1 MREISFHMGGIIN
14 FASHNY
20 KLYNMFTKADLKQL
34 AKKNIPAAK
43 IEEQLENFRR
53 GFPFAKLVSA
63 ATPGHGI
70 RILSEGEADALAEG
84 YEAKSSDYSVCKMVP
99 ASGAASRMFK
109 GLQAYAGSEHPRLTD
124 DISDF
129 VERIRDFAF
138 FPLLAD
144 KLEKAGHDIDKLLEK
159 REYKTIIRFLLS
171 EEGLNYAAMPK
182 GLLLFHRYPEAAR
195 TPLEEHMHEG
205 AAYSRDKDGVVHIH
219 FTVSPEHRAGFE
231 ETAAA
236 VAGSGKFA
244 KDISFDISYSE
255 QKPSTD
261 TLAVDPDNNP
271 FRNKDGSLLF
281 RPGGHGALIE
291 NLNELDHEIV
301 FIKNIDN
308 VVPDHL
314 RQPTYRYKRALGG
327 LLLQLM
333 ERTHAYLDAL
343 TGREPDT
350 AFLEEVCTFASRQL
364 MIAFPGNFSQQSREI
379 QIKQLYALLNRPI
392 RICGMVKNEGEPGGG
407 PFWVRDREGNVS
419 LQIVESSQIDMK
431 DEKQAGIVQDATH
444 FNPVDLVCSLKDFQG
459 NTFDLSEYIDPGT
472 GFIST
477 KSKDG
482 RELKAQELPGL
493 WNGAMAGWITIFVEV
508 PIETFNPVKTV
519 NDLLR
524 LQHQ

>member
-1 MREISFHMGGIIN
+1 VRGIIN
-14 FASHNY
+14 FASHKY

-34 AKKNIPAAK
+34 EKKNIPVRK

-53 GFPFAKLVSA
+53 GFPFAELVSA

-70 RILSEGEADALAEG
+70 RVLSEEEVDAQAAR
-84 YEAKSSDYSVCKMVP
+84 YESRLPDYSVCKMVP

-109 GLQAYAGSEHPRLTD
+109 SLLAYAGSERPKMTD
-124 DISDF
+124 DISEF
-129 VERIRDFAF
+129 IERIRGFAF
-138 FPLLAD
+138 FPLLAE
-144 KLEKAGHDIDKLLEK
+144 KLEHAGHDIGELLEK
-159 REYKTIIRFLLS
+159 KEYKTIIRFLLS

-182 GLLLFHRYPEAAR
+182 GLLLFHRYPEAPR

-205 AAYSRDKDGVVHIH
+205 TEYSRDPEGVVHIH
-219 FTVSPEHRAGFE
+219 FTVSPEHRPGFE
-231 ETAAA
+231 GTAALA
-236 VAGSGKFA
+236 LRSGQFAG
-244 KDISFDISYSE
+244 DISFDINYSE

-261 TLAVDPDNNP
+261 TIAVDPDNQP
-271 FRNKDGSLLF
+271 FRDRDGSLLF

-314 RQPTYRYKRALGG
+314 RQPTYRYKKALGG
-327 LLLQLM
+327 LLIHLM
-333 ERTHAYLDAL
+333 EKTHAYLDAL

-350 AFLEEVCTFASRQL
+350 TFLEEVITFASRQL
-364 MIAFPGNFSQQSREI
+364 MIEFPGDFSQQAQEK
-379 QIKQLYALLNRPI
+379 QIKQLYNLLNRPI

-431 DEKQAGIVQDATH
+431 DKEQAGIVRDATH

-493 WNGAMAGWITIFVEV
+493 WNGAMAKWNTIFVEV

-524 LQHQ
+524 PQHQ